1 MCLTCLISHNDQ
13 GGFELDVTIVEMGMA
28 PFQHMMDNMA
38 LIKGNVALM
47 KDSMA
52 QRPTG
57 KAR

>member
-1 MCLTCLISHNDQ
+1 M
-13 GGFELDVTIVEMGMA
+13 TIVENGMA
-28 PFQHMMDNMA
+28 PFKQIMDNMA

-52 QRPTG
+52 QCPAR